1 MDKGNY
7 TYICIYTYIYI
18 KWNTVQQRKKKEV
31 LLFATTWVKPEVIM
45 LSEIN
50 QNEKDKYFMISIIYE
65 IKKKHKIQA
74 TNRKRSDLWLLEA
87 GTWR

>member
-1 MDKGNY
+1 
-7 TYICIYTYIYI
+7 
-18 KWNTVQQRKKKEV
+18 
-31 LLFATTWVKPEVIM
+31 M

-65 IKKKHKIQA
+65 IKKKQKIQA

>member
-1 MDKGNY
+1 M
-7 TYICIYTYIYI
+7 
-18 KWNTVQQRKKKEV
+18 NTVQQQKKEV
-31 LLFATTWVKPEVIM
+31 LLFATTWVKLEVIM

-50 QNEKDKYFMISIIYE
+50 QNEKDKYFMISIVCE
-65 IKKKHKIQA
+65 IKKEQKIPA